1 MGRAW
6 RGPKE
11 DKDFL
16 DSSFKSEHEGLLR
29 RKTAEFK
36 WGTRMDEAVWAEPH
50 FYYRIGA
57 NLM

>member
-6 RGPKE
+6 RGPKQ

-16 DSSFKSEHEGLLR
+16 DSDTSPASSKSEHAGLLR

-36 WGTRMDEAVWAEPH
+36 WGTRMDEALWAEPH
-50 FYYRIGA
+50 FYCRI
-57 NLM
+57 